1 MQCHIPNLTFCR
13 QWEVEGDKVKR
24 FQSCSRLRRFLGA
37 KADTKVVASHL
48 DTINQSISDF
58 MVNIECYWSST
69 GSQLYIQQLESTTLT
84 EIYLHAL
91 RRDIKVSHFLNLVV
105 LFSHLLSLLKSL
117 LGTLNLPHSKAAHF
131 DYSYNN
137 VNRMGC
143 MDGTRTEILQKLYI
157 WISSR

>member
-1 MQCHIPNLTFCR
+1 
-13 QWEVEGDKVKR
+13 
-24 FQSCSRLRRFLGA
+24 
-37 KADTKVVASHL
+37 
-48 DTINQSISDF
+48 
-58 MVNIECYWSST
+58 MVNIECYQSYT

-84 EIYLHAL
+84 EICLHAL

-143 MDGTRTEILQKLYI
+143 MDGTQTEILQKLYI
-157 WISSR
+157 WIKSDPDFAVFYSPPHIPVGLPGLRGVRVDSGDSGWIPVECRRTSNKRI